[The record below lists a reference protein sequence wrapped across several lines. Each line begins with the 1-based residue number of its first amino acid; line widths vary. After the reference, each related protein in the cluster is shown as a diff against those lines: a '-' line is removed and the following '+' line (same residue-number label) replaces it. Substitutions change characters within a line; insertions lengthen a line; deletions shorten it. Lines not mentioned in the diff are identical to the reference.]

1 MEKTQVKNELKSF
14 EILAKLSDRELKQ
27 LEQFMYWRTY
37 KKGQV
42 LFMEGDP
49 RERLYFLVK
58 GIVKVEKVNDE
69 ATLAYTDYIRPK
81 MMFPYC
87 GLFFDR
93 TYRVTV
99 TAFTDIEIFYIHTDC
114 FEEMIRRN
122 NPQLLHVIDVLSHII
137 LQHEQRLQELT
148 AVHASERIM
157 YSIRHLMEEFG
168 VKEGRNIIIDFPMT
182 TTDISKLSGTSRE
195 TVSHVINQLK
205 KDEVLSY
212 TCKKMVIHKQ
222 DFFEKPVHCG

>member
-1 MEKTQVKNELKSF
+1 MEKQQVKNELLSF
-14 EILAKLSDRELKQ
+14 DILAKLSDRELKQ
-27 LEQFMYWRTY
+27 LERLMYWRTY

-93 TYRVTV
+93 VYRVTV
-99 TAFTDIEIFYIHTDC
+99 TAFTDIEIYYIQADC
-114 FEEMIRRN
+114 FEEFLKRN
-122 NPQLLHVIDVLSHII
+122 NQQLLHVIQTLSQII
-137 LQHEQRLQELT
+137 FQHELRLQALT
-148 AVHASERIM
+148 AAHASDRIM
-157 YSIRHLMEEFG
+157 YSIRYLMDQFG
-168 VKEGRNIIIDFPMT
+168 VREGRNIVIDFPMT

-195 TVSHVINQLK
+195 TVSHVISQLK
-205 KDEVLSY
+205 KDDVLSY
-212 TCKKMVIHKQ
+212 SSKKMVIHKQ
-222 DFFEKPVHCG
+222 DFFENPLHCN

>member
-1 MEKTQVKNELKSF
+1 MEKQQVKNELLSF
-14 EILAKLSDRELKQ
+14 DILAKLSDRELKQ
-27 LEQFMYWRTY
+27 LEQLMYWRTY

-93 TYRVTV
+93 VYRVTV
-99 TAFTDIEIFYIHTDC
+99 TAFTDIEIYYIQADC
-114 FEEMIRRN
+114 FEEFLKRN
-122 NPQLLHVIDVLSHII
+122 NQQLLHVIQTLSQII
-137 LQHEQRLQELT
+137 FQHELRLQALT
-148 AVHASERIM
+148 AAHASDRIM
-157 YSIRHLMEEFG
+157 YSIRYLMDQFG
-168 VKEGRNIIIDFPMT
+168 VREGRNIVIDFPMT

-195 TVSHVINQLK
+195 TVSHVISQLK
-205 KDEVLSY
+205 KDDVLSY
-212 TCKKMVIHKQ
+212 SSKKMVIHKQ
-222 DFFEKPVHCG
+222 DFFENPLHCN